1 MKKLSIFL
9 LSLIA
14 IATACN
20 QNKPK
25 DNANVESSSE
35 SAKQCYAAVTG
46 KDSAFLSLDTLSSEV
61 KGTLAFNFAE
71 KDDLSGDVRGEF
83 KGDTLFVDYAFKH
96 KEAVSN
102 NPLVFLK
109 VGDKLVQGSGEIETY
124 LGKTYFSNHSQI
136 KFEGGFE
143 FEPTDCP

>member
-20 QNKPK
+20 QDKPK
-25 DNANVESSSE
+25 DDGSVSTSGGREN
-35 SAKQCYAAVTG
+35 CYLAVTG
-46 KDSAFLSLDTLSSEV
+46 NDSASLSLDTLNGKV

-71 KDDLSGDVRGEF
+71 KDDLNGDIRGEF